1 MNSKHS
7 ENIVIYLG
15 VGASILLLSGLVR
28 YIFISSGIDEF
39 TANVVFTVAIILG
52 VFFYM
57 SFIQILQDL
66 YSAIMKKTSNPKGL
80 KKDDDKQEKLSKI
93 IERKQQEKNLKQQE
107 KENTA
112 IQYTKEKF
120 ATYISS
126 EDLIK
131 LCEYIKLYSVKGSFS
146 NIKSIKVDTLS
157 TLDIYHFGWNIWRHF
172 SVGKQKNMAYFLKH
186 IFAELLKD
194 VEVET
199 IKKHLKD
206 DELKGIIKI
215 ENPLIFKN

>member
-1 MNSKHS
+1 MSSKHS
-7 ENIVIYLG
+7 ENIVMYLG
-15 VGASILLLSGLVR
+15 LGASILLLSGLVR
-28 YIFISSGIDEF
+28 YFFISSGVYEF
-39 TANVVFTVAIILG
+39 TANVAFTVAIILG

-57 SFIQILQDL
+57 SFIQVLQGL

-80 KKDDDKQEKLSKI
+80 EKDDDKQEKLSKL

-131 LCEYIKLYSVKGSFS
+131 LCEYIKLYSVKGGCS
-146 NIKSIKVDTLS
+146 NIKSIKVDKLS
-157 TLDIYHFGWNIWRHF
+157 TLDVYHFGWNIWKHF
-172 SVGKQKNMAYFLKH
+172 SIGKQENIACFLKH
-186 IFAELLKD
+186 VFAELLKD

-215 ENPLIFKN
+215 ENHLSK